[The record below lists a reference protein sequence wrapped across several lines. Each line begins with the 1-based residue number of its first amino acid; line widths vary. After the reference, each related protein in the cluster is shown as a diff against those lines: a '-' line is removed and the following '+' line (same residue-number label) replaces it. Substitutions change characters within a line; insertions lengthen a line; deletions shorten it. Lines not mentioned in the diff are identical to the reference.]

1 MKVFSNF
8 KLFYGVHFMK
18 QIAVFDWSVI
28 VSSFSWDMLKFDLLK
43 LVLAVVFGAVIGS
56 ERSRHGR
63 AAGMRTHILV
73 SLGACM
79 TSMVSLFVSDIL
91 MQQGDVLR
99 IPAQVIS
106 GIGFLGAGMIILKS
120 NNVITGLTTAAGIWT
135 TGVIGI
141 AVGYGYIAGA
151 AIGVV
156 LFLVTITLFSRFERR
171 KRLAQVFYVEVGD
184 MYATNRVMED
194 ISALISGEHSIR
206 TMPPRTETSGN
217 IGLNIVIERRGNL
230 TVKDI
235 CEIKDVVFAIED

>member
-1 MKVFSNF
+1 
-8 KLFYGVHFMK
+8 MK
-18 QIAVFDWSVI
+18 QIAVFDWSI
-28 VSSFSWDMLKFDLLK
+28 LIGSFSWEVLKYDLLK
-43 LVLAVVFGAVIGS
+43 LLLAVVFGAIIGS

-79 TSMVSLFVSDIL
+79 TSMVSMFVSDVL

-120 NNVITGLTTAAGIWT
+120 NNVITGLTTAAGIWA

-141 AVGYGYIAGA
+141 AVGYGYISGA
-151 AIGVV
+151 AISVV
-156 LFLVTITLFSRFERR
+156 LFLVTITFFSRFERR

-184 MYATNRVMED
+184 MYQTNRVMDD
-194 ISALISGEHSIR
+194 ICALIDGEHSIR
-206 TMPPRTETSGN
+206 TMPPRSEKSGN

-230 TVKDI
+230 SVKDI
-235 CEIKDVVFAIED
+235 CAIKDVVFAIED